1 MPRANRYFIP
11 GHLWHITHRC
21 HRSEFLLK
29 FARDRKRWRH
39 WLFEA
44 KKRFGLS
51 VLNYIVTSNH
61 IHLLVKDTGKEVI
74 PKSMQLIA
82 GRTAQEYNQRKNRK
96 GAFWED
102 RYHATAIDTEGYLAQ
117 CLVYIDMNMVR
128 AGAVSHPSDWA
139 NSGYHEIQNPLD
151 RYGVIDYL
159 ALMELLG
166 INNLAQLQSEHQG
179 WVEAELKKDSAV
191 RKPLWSESLA
201 VGSQAYVQGVKK
213 ELGLSATARQIE
225 GQDGLYRVREPRAS
239 YTCDFDVKSSRL
251 SNYRH
256 LILDES

>member
-1 MPRANRYFIP
+1 
-11 GHLWHITHRC
+11 
-21 HRSEFLLK
+21 LK
-29 FARDRKRWRH
+29 FARDRKRWRY

-61 IHLLVKDTGKEVI
+61 IHLLVKDTDKDII
-74 PKSMQLIA
+74 PRSMQLIA
-82 GRTAQEYNQRKNRK
+82 GRTAQEYNQRKGRK

-102 RYHATAIDTEGYLAQ
+102 RYHATAIDTESYLAQ

-128 AGAVSHPSDWA
+128 AGVAAHPSCWA
-139 NSGYHEIQNPLD
+139 NSGYIEIQNPLA

-166 INNLAQLQSEHQG
+166 VNSLTQLQSEHNG
-179 WVEAELKKDSAV
+179 WVEAELQKNRAC
-191 RKPLWSESLA
+191 REPLWSEALA
-201 VGSQAYVQGVKK
+201 VGSEAYVQGVKQA
-213 ELGLSATARQIE
+213 LGVRAKARRMEEQE
-225 GQDGLYRVREPRAS
+225 GLYMVREPSSS
-239 YTCDFDVKSSRL
+239 YALNFEAKNSGL
-251 SNYRH
+251 SNYRR